1 MINLQI
7 HKPKKPIKA
16 TIKLPFSKSE
26 SNRALMIKALSDQKT
41 ILHNLSDAADT
52 LLLNKCIR
60 MINTCSVSR
69 LPMVVDAKDAG
80 TVFRFLTAY
89 LSILKGKW
97 LLIGCERM
105 KNRPIKILVEAL
117 RNLGAEISYKGE
129 EGYPPIL
136 IEGKQLDGGRIN
148 VSANVSS
155 QYITGL
161 LLIAPYLKNGL
172 KIKLVGETFS
182 KPYIDLTIGVMKQF
196 GIVVERDKNI
206 LSVKPQNYTVGSF
219 DMQRDWSAA
228 AFWYEIVA
236 ISEDSEIFL
245 EGLTLN
251 TLQGDSVLP
260 EIYTNLGVE
269 TTVTDDGIHIKKS
282 GDVVSKFSYSFKDC
296 PDLAQAVIS
305 TCAAL
310 KVSGEFVGL
319 QSLKIKEI
327 DRIQGL
333 NNSIATFGFHLL
345 EEDSKWILEPVG
357 QMKKLQSLNLSSFGD
372 HRMAM
377 SIAPFALVCDQVC
390 LMESESVTKSYP
402 HFWKDLKSVG
412 FEIKEI

>member
-7 HKPKKPIKA
+7 RKPKKPIKA
-16 TIKLPFSKSE
+16 KIKLPFSKSE

-60 MINTCSVSR
+60 MINTCCVSR
-69 LPMVVDAKDAG
+69 LPMVVDAQDAG

-89 LSILKGKW
+89 LSILNGKW
-97 LLIGCERM
+97 LLTGCERM
-105 KNRPIKILVEAL
+105 QNRPIKILVEAL
-117 RNLGAEISYKGE
+117 RNIGADITYKGE

-148 VSANVSS
+148 VDANVSS

-161 LLIAPYLKNGL
+161 LLIAPYLKKGL
-172 KIKLVGETFS
+172 EIKLVGETFS

-196 GIVVERDKNI
+196 GVVVERKNNI
-206 LSVKPQNYTVGSF
+206 LSVKSQNYTVGSF

-236 ISEDSEIFL
+236 ISKGSEIFL
-245 EGLTLN
+245 EGLTLD

-260 EIYTNLGVE
+260 EIFSNLGVK
-269 TTVTDDGIHIKKS
+269 TTVEDNGILITKS

-310 KVSGEFVGL
+310 KVNGEFLGL

-333 NNSIATFGFHLL
+333 NNSIATFGFHLV
-345 EEDSKWILEPVG
+345 EKDCKWILEPVG
-357 QMKKLQSLNLSSFGD
+357 QMRNLQSLNLSSFGD

-377 SIAPFALVCDQVC
+377 SVAPFALVCDQVC
-390 LMESESVTKSYP
+390 LMESDSVAKSYP
-402 HFWKDLKSVG
+402 HFWDDLKSVG
-412 FEIKEI
+412 FQIKEV